1 MQNPT
6 QALKSVKGPG
16 NIFDLNHKWE
26 RTLASFG
33 NFSWDIHSPSKT
45 KSKYQSW
52 YLTLCCGLEVQNP
65 TQALKSVKGPGN
77 TFDISPKWE
86 RTLSSFDNFSWD
98 IYRVPPKKNSKY
110 QSWYLTPCCGLEVQ
124 NPTLTLKSVKGLGI
138 TFELNPR
145 WERTLP
151 SFGNFAWDIHRVPPN
166 SNNKV
171 DIWHSAVDLRCRIPP
186 RHLDKIKTRV
196 ILFGRGAL

>member
-1 MQNPT
+1 MNLSVFFTQALKGPGNIYDLYPKWERTLVIFHRIFIRFPPKKNSKYQSWYLTLCYGLEVQNPT

-98 IYRVPPKKNSKY
+98 IYRVPPQKKFQISK
-110 QSWYLTPCCGLEVQ
+110 LIFD
-124 NPTLTLKSVKGLGI
+124 TLLWT
-138 TFELNPR
+138 
-145 WERTLP
+145 W
-151 SFGNFAWDIHRVPPN
+151 
-166 SNNKV
+166 
-171 DIWHSAVDLRCRIPP
+171 
-186 RHLDKIKTRV
+186 
-196 ILFGRGAL
+196 GAESHPGT